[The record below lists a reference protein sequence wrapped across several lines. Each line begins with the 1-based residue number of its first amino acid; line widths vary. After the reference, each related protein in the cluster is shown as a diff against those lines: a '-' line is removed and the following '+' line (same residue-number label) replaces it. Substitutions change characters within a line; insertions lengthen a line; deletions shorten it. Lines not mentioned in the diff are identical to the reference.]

1 MNQHPVR
8 AKKHLG
14 QHFLNDPDAA
24 AAIVDALTGHGGY
37 RQVLEIGPGT
47 GVLSDLLF
55 DSDQYEVFL
64 IDIDTESVAFLKK
77 TYPDKTDHIIEGD
90 FLALDPDRYFKDDF
104 AVIGNFPY
112 NISSQILFRVLE
124 LRDRV
129 PEVVGMFQKEVA
141 ERIASGP
148 GNRDYGILSVLMQA
162 YYDVELL
169 FTLDEQAFIPPPKVK
184 SAVIR
189 CRRKIGFELP
199 CDKVL
204 FKKVVKAAFNQ
215 RRKTLRNA
223 LSVLLPKDKM
233 EGLPFLDLRAEALH
247 WSRFVE
253 LTDAMARRL
262 HSS

>member
-1 MNQHPVR
+1 MTTHPVR

-24 AAIVDALTGHGGY
+24 VSIVDALTGHGGY
-37 RQVLEIGPGT
+37 DNVLEIGPGT

-55 DSDQYEVFL
+55 GSGRFEVYL
-64 IDIDTESVAFLKK
+64 IDIDAESIAFLEK

-90 FLALDPDRYFKDDF
+90 FLALDPDEYFKGDF

-112 NISSQILFRVLE
+112 NISSQILFRVLD

-148 GNRDYGILSVLMQA
+148 GNRDYGILSVFMQA

-169 FTLDEQAFIPPPKVK
+169 FTLDQHAFVPPPKVK
-184 SAVIR
+184 SGVIR
-189 CRRKIGFELP
+189 CRRKIGFELT
-199 CDKVL
+199 CDRKL
-204 FKKVVKAAFNQ
+204 FVKVVKAAFNQ

-247 WSRFVE
+247 WSSFAE
-253 LTDAMARRL
+253 LTEAIATRI
-262 HSS
+262 